1 MEAEQGKWKIL
12 SGSALKLLAI
22 VSMLVD
28 HLAAFLWYDE
38 PWCADAWFSIGH
50 REMSA
55 YALMRMFGRIA
66 FPLFAFLIVEGFQHT
81 RNRKRYGIQLLIFAL
96 ISELPWNLVHGGQL
110 FYRGQ
115 NVLFTLLLGY
125 LGLCA
130 LERFRDDKK
139 KLLAS
144 LLGLLVVSIVL
155 RADYGCS
162 GYGFIL
168 LLYVLRNQQLVRAI
182 IGCCVLGSRWVAGTA
197 FIPIALYNGKRGFVR
212 GPVGKYFFYLF
223 YPLHLLIIYLFA
235 AGIL

>member
-1 MEAEQGKWKIL
+1 MEAEQGMWKIL

-38 PWCADAWFSIGH
+38 PWCTDAWFSIGH

-96 ISELPWNLVHGGQL
+96 ISELPWNLVHGGQF

>member
-38 PWCADAWFSIGH
+38 PWCTDAWFSIGH

-96 ISELPWNLVHGGQL
+96 ISELPWNLVHGGQF